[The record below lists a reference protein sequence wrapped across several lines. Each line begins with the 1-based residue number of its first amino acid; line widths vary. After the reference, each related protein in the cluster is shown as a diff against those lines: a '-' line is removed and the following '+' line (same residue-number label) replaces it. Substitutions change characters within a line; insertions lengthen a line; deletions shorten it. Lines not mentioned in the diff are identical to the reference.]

1 MIDVNKFEDRIV
13 KFNRI
18 SEDDT
23 TPTSAE
29 VRQLE
34 CEHNSNIP
42 RSVTAR
48 FVEPLNVVM
57 TLAYDRDT
65 ETFRGPVA
73 GDILESDF
81 DIDDFIKNSKKN
93 KPTIIYCYKGISSQ
107 KLAHYLSTQ
116 GFENAYSVDG
126 GFEDWKE

>member
-1 MIDVNKFEDRIV
+1 MINVNKFEDRIV

-18 SEDDT
+18 SEDVT
-23 TPTSAE
+23 TSISAE
-29 VRQLE
+29 VRQIE

-57 TLAYDRDT
+57 TLAYDQGSN
-65 ETFRGPVA
+65 TFKAPVA

-81 DIDDFIKNSKKN
+81 DIDDFIKNSAGENTHDRTIKSPKKN
-93 KPTIIYCYKGISSQ
+93 RPK
-107 KLAHYLSTQ
+107 
-116 GFENAYSVDG
+116 F
-126 GFEDWKE
+126 